1 MKILVFLMAMI
12 GSLLGLEIQ
21 TIKADF
27 LQEISG
33 EQSPIKYSGILMARA
48 DSKAY
53 WRYDTP
59 FKKEIF
65 VNKNRALIY
74 ESEFNQLII
83 SDKLELDFLSI
94 INSVQ
99 KNGNNWESNVNN
111 QTFTIIFE
119 GKTPHKIL
127 YKDELDN
134 DIIITL
140 KNVKLNEKIDSEI
153 FKFKIPDN
161 TDIIYQ

>member
-1 MKILVFLMAMI
+1 MKILVFLVFAV
-12 GSLLGLEIQ
+12 GFCVGLDFQ
-21 TIKADF
+21 TIKANF
-27 LQEISG
+27 LQEISS
-33 EQSPIKYSGILMARA
+33 EESQIKYSGILMARA

-53 WRYDTP
+53 WRYDVP

-65 VNKNRALIY
+65 IDKNRTLIY

-99 KNGNNWESNVNN
+99 KKGDEYESIVNN
-111 QTFTIIFE
+111 QTFKIAFK
-119 GKTPHKIL
+119 GKIPHKIF

-140 KNVKLNEKIDSEI
+140 ENVKLNEKIDSEV
-153 FKFKIPDN
+153 FKFKIPDDA
-161 TDIIYQ
+161 DIIYQ